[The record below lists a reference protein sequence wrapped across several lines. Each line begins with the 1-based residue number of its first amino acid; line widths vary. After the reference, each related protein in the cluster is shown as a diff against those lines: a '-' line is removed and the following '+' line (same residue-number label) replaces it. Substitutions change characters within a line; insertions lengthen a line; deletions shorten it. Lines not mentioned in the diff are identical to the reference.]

1 MGKNK
6 RKRTYLPERRE
17 QKTSSIKLSASKTTV
32 SVSPIPPANELEAY
46 NNIRPDLGSL
56 IIQDWQENSKTRRS
70 ILDREMKVKEKALL
84 LDTFKVVAVIVFMI
98 TMLGLSAY
106 LAYNKQYELATM
118 IILSPLLIGIIDAI
132 KQKR

>member
-6 RKRTYLPERRE
+6 RKRTYLPEKRE
-17 QKTSSIKLSASKTTV
+17 QKTSSIKLTTSKTTV

-46 NNIRPDLGSL
+46 SNIRPDLGSL